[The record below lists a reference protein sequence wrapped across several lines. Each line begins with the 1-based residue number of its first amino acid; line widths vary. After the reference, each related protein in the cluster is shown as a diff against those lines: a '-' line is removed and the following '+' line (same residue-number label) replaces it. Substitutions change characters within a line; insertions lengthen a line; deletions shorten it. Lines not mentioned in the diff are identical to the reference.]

1 MKKILLN
8 DHLMRV
14 FIMDTKGL
22 TKEDFL
28 KFINDFHKLG
38 IVSERTAENIQGAS
52 MLLFDIIPD
61 GKIASEWDIP
71 QIIEDYSV
79 MNNVEP
85 NTARTYQSRFKSAVE
100 KFIAYQNGE
109 KSLVKAKRTR
119 SMQKPD
125 PKIEVEIKVKT
136 FELPI
141 PLRNDLIV
149 TITNLPRDLS
159 KAEAKRISAIVDSF
173 AMFDDFTKE

>member
-1 MKKILLN
+1 
-8 DHLMRV
+8 
-14 FIMDTKGL
+14 MDEKGL
-22 TKEDFL
+22 TKGDFL
-28 KFINDFHKLG
+28 KFINEFHKLG

-52 MLLFDIIPD
+52 MLLFDIIPND
-61 GKIASEWDIP
+61 QNAPEWDIP
-71 QIIEDYSV
+71 KIIEDYAV

-85 NTARTYQSRFKSAVE
+85 NTTRTYQSRFKSAVD

-109 KSLVKAKRTR
+109 KPSVKAKRTR
-119 SMQKPD
+119 PIQKAA
-125 PKIEVEIKVKT
+125 PKVEAEMKVKT

-173 AMFDDFTKE
+173 AMFENLA